1 MKVEQSNVTMK
12 ACHEFSSECEVN
24 FKFESSFKSVLGG
37 VSQTAETTEIG
48 KADEQARL
56 LLMLD
61 ALIAR
66 ILDFISGNSR
76 AQVTDVQEILKTDCA
91 PPAQSDAPANR
102 NSEMKWSS
110 EFTESIRENESSNFS
125 STGKIKTADGRSL
138 DFKLELSMCRDF
150 SCERKIE
157 DSGTIAL
164 RDPLIINFNGK
175 AVELSGKRFSFDLD
189 VDGKAESM
197 FGLGLNS
204 GYLAIDN
211 NNDGLINDGCELF
224 GTRSGNGFADLAKLD
239 SDGNHWL
246 DEADAG
252 FNALRVWQH
261 DASGQSQLS
270 SLRDKGVGAL
280 YLGST
285 ETPFTLTDKENR
297 TLAQVRASGIYLM
310 ENGAVGSLQ
319 QVDLAV

>member
-1 MKVEQSNVTMK
+1 M
-12 ACHEFSSECEVN
+12 
-24 FKFESSFKSVLGG
+24 
-37 VSQTAETTEIG
+37 
-48 KADEQARL
+48 
-56 LLMLD
+56 
-61 ALIAR
+61 
-66 ILDFISGNSR
+66 
-76 AQVTDVQEILKTDCA
+76 
-91 PPAQSDAPANR
+91 
-102 NSEMKWSS
+102 
-110 EFTESIRENESSNFS
+110 
-125 STGKIKTADGRSL
+125 
-138 DFKLELSMCRDF
+138 
-150 SCERKIE
+150 
-157 DSGTIAL
+157 
-164 RDPLIINFNGK
+164 
-175 AVELSGKRFSFDLD
+175 
-189 VDGKAESM
+189 
-197 FGLGLNS
+197 
-204 GYLAIDN
+204 
-211 NNDGLINDGCELF
+211 F